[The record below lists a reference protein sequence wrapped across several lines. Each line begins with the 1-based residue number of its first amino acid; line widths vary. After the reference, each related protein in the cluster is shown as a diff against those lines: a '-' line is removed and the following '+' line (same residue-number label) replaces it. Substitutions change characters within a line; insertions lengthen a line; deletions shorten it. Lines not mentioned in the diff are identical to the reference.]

1 MPELR
6 WTLLILGVLF
16 IAALAWWELRRPR
29 QARGSRE
36 AQRVYSDPPL
46 EAPSESSREPS
57 LALPE
62 MRAREPI
69 TELPVLEVVDEGRLD
84 ASLAPPSPLPFDEAT
99 IPVVP
104 AAPDAEP
111 VQAEAEAAVAAVDV
125 ADSAA
130 AEAHEP
136 QPSTA
141 AAPAVPIEP
150 IVEWPSEA
158 SRRIVALRVVA
169 PPERF
174 PGRALRQALAAEGF
188 MLGKF
193 EIYHRAG
200 PDGRA
205 VVSAA
210 SLNKPGTFDALA
222 MDMQRFGGLNLFAV
236 LPGPL
241 PPHKAFEELLGAAR
255 GLNDR
260 LQGAL
265 QDERGEPL
273 TPTRLAALR
282 EQVSREASVGPG
294 GP

>member
-16 IAALAWWELRRPR
+16 IVALTWWELRRPR
-29 QARGSRE
+29 QARGYRE

-46 EAPSESSREPS
+46 EAPEESREPS

-69 TELPVLEVVDEGRLD
+69 AELPVLEVVDEARLD

-99 IPVVP
+99 VPVVP
-104 AAPDAEP
+104 AAPDGEP
-111 VQAEAEAAVAAVDV
+111 EAAEAEAPIAAAHV

-130 AEAHEP
+130 DEP
-136 QPSTA
+136 PPSRA

-150 IVEWPSEA
+150 VVEWPPEA

-169 PPERF
+169 PPARF
-174 PGRALRQALAAEGF
+174 AGRALRQALAAEGF
-188 MLGKF
+188 MLEKF

-241 PPHKAFEELLGAAR
+241 PPGQAFEELLGAAR
-255 GLNDR
+255 GLNER
-260 LQGAL
+260 LEGAL

-282 EQVSREASVGPG
+282 EQVAREAAVGPG

>member
-29 QARGSRE
+29 QARGGRE
-36 AQRVYSDPPL
+36 PHRDPEPL
-46 EAPSESSREPS
+46 PEIPGESAREPS

-62 MRAREPI
+62 IRAREPI
-69 TELPVLEVVDEGRLD
+69 TELPVLEVPEDSRLGMALD
-84 ASLAPPSPLPFDEAT
+84 PPAHSPVPPSVRPPAPPLDEAT
-99 IPVVP
+99 IPVVS
-104 AAPDAEP
+104 AAPDALLPQEVELP
-111 VQAEAEAAVAAVDV
+111 QEQPPE
-125 ADSAA
+125 DSAPVA
-130 AEAHEP
+130 PGIPTEP
-136 QPSTA
+136 L
-141 AAPAVPIEP
+141 
-150 IVEWPSEA
+150 VEWPPEA
-158 SRRIVALRVVA
+158 ARRIVALRVVA

-210 SLNKPGTFDALA
+210 SLNKPGTFDPLA

-241 PPHKAFEELLGAAR
+241 PPGRAFEELLGAAR
-255 GLNDR
+255 GLNER

-282 EQVSREASVGPG
+282 EQVAHESAGPG